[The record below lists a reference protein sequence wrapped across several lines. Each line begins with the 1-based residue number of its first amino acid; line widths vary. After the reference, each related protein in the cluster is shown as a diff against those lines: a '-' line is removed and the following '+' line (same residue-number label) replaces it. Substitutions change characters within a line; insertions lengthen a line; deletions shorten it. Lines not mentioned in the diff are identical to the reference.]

1 MSFTITNRVSLQN
14 KQNAKTTL
22 FGNAT
27 LVLSLRLRIETSTRP
42 CIRLKRSSDSAL
54 QDFYADA
61 SGNLGTELGATG
73 TSVQTWLGA
82 STGYVAI
89 WYNQTGDS
97 NNDFIQ
103 DASGA
108 QPIFSLT
115 NGVVFDGAND
125 YLETSAFTATLN
137 TTNFTIMSS
146 FTNFNLGAY
155 GTVISSRNNEGGT
168 LKGYTL
174 YKMGS
179 EGSDYINLMI
189 SAGTGVWNNIIT
201 NIVGTVGT
209 PFVTC
214 FNVNATG
221 NALWSLKNK
230 STSTIYSGQ
239 INANGYKPSTTTIK
253 SRVGAGKTETT
264 PSFYFNGYIKDIFY
278 FKTNID
284 STTQTTALNLLY

>member
-14 KQNAKTTL
+14 KQNAKPTL

-27 LVLSLRLRIETSTRP
+27 LILSLRLRIETSTRP
-42 CIRLKRSSDSAL
+42 CIRLRKGTSTL

-61 SGNLGTELGATG
+61 AGNLGTELGATG

-115 NGVVFDGAND
+115 NGVVFDGSDD

-137 TTNFTIMSS
+137 TTNFTLMSS
-146 FTNFNLGAY
+146 FTNLNSGAY
-155 GTVISSRNNEGGT
+155 GTVIGSRNSEGGI
-168 LKGYTL
+168 LKGYNL
-174 YKMGS
+174 YKLGS
-179 EGSDYINLMI
+179 EGNNVIDLMI
-189 SAGTGVWNNIIT
+189 SKGTNRWNDITT

-214 FNVNATG
+214 FNINSLG
-221 NALWSLKNK
+221 NALWSVKNK
-230 STSTIYSGQ
+230 SNSTINSGQ
-239 INANGYKPSTTTIK
+239 IGAGGYGPSTNTIK
-253 SRVGAGKTETT
+253 TRVGAGMTEGA
-264 PSFYFNGYIKDIFY
+264 PGFYFSGYITDIFY

>member
-42 CIRLKRSSDSAL
+42 CIRLRKGASTL

-61 SGNLGTELGATG
+61 DGNLGTELGATG

-82 STGYVAI
+82 STGHVVI

-103 DASGA
+103 NVSGA

-115 NGVVFDGAND
+115 NGVVFDGTND

-137 TTNFTIMSS
+137 TTNFTIIASC
-146 FTNFNLGAY
+146 TNLNLGSL
-155 GTVISSRNNEGGT
+155 GTVISSRNVEGV
-168 LKGYTL
+168 LKGYNF
-174 YKMGS
+174 YKLDNNNSNTFGMVLS
-179 EGSDYINLMI
+179 K
-189 SAGTGVWNNIIT
+189 GVSSWNNILT
-201 NIVGTVGT
+201 NVVATTNVA
-209 PFVTC
+209 FVTC

-221 NALWSLKNK
+221 NGLWSVKNK
-230 STSTIYSGQ
+230 STSTVTTGQ
-239 INANGYKPSTTTIK
+239 TGTGGYAPSTTTIK
-253 SRVGAGKTETT
+253 TRIGAGMNEGAAGLW
-264 PSFYFNGYIKDIFY
+264 FNGYITDIFY